1 MALTCLGSAKTPQ
14 INLFKKKACNRFLYM
29 IYLSHHKGLL
39 PIHWA
44 KPKLIC
50 RTRVCVESSNELR
63 FFFCPKNQKEEGSRQ
78 NEI

>member
-14 INLFKKKACNRFLYM
+14 INLFLKKACNRFLYM

-44 KPKLIC
+44 KPKLI
-50 RTRVCVESSNELR
+50 
-63 FFFCPKNQKEEGSRQ
+63 
-78 NEI
+78 

>member
-1 MALTCLGSAKTPQ
+1 
-14 INLFKKKACNRFLYM
+14 M

-63 FFFCPKNQKEEGSRQ
+63 FSFAKKPKEEGSRQ